1 MHDRVAAGEGR
12 RECGQI
18 LDVGLMEDR
27 QIERRGLPQIDA
39 HDVVSARPELLRDEP
54 ADVAA
59 DAGHGDPHR
68 VRSMAD
74 NVCKKAPSVSSCNP
88 DIVATMT
95 PARTQRAA
103 VLGVDGTPRLEDVA
117 AAAGVSISTASR
129 ALRDHPAVR
138 EATRRRV
145 RSAATR
151 LGYEPNRMA
160 SALRTRVS
168 PFVGIVVPDITIPFF
183 GLVVKAAQDVLEGA
197 GYQVLVMNTHRDADQ
212 ERQALRTLLSHR
224 AGGVMVATYGGHDR
238 GLRIPL
244 VFFANVDE
252 EADAQR
258 VVLSNREG
266 IRLLVEH
273 LIGHGHRRIAYVGGA
288 PVVTSGSER
297 LLGFNASVADAG
309 IADSALVRVSESWSA
324 EREAGGDG
332 AAGCAR
338 SATAFVA
345 GGDTFAL
352 GIVKAVRAAGLRI
365 PDDLALVSFQD
376 PDRVGGSSSP
386 R

>member
-1 MHDRVAAGEGR
+1 MV
-12 RECGQI
+12 Q
-18 LDVGLMEDR
+18 
-27 QIERRGLPQIDA
+27 
-39 HDVVSARPELLRDEP
+39 AR
-54 ADVAA
+54 A
-59 DAGHGDPHR
+59 
-68 VRSMAD
+68 
-74 NVCKKAPSVSSCNP
+74 
-88 DIVATMT
+88 
-95 PARTQRAA
+95 QRASR
-103 VLGVDGTPRLEDVA
+103 LGGDGTPRLEDVA
-117 AAAGVSISTASR
+117 AVAGVSISTASR
-129 ALRDHPAVR
+129 ALREHPAVR

-160 SALRTRVS
+160 SALRTRIS
-168 PFVGIVVPDITIPFF
+168 SFVGIVVPDITIPFF

-252 EADAQR
+252 EADVPR
-258 VVLSNREG
+258 VVLSNHEG

-273 LIGHGHRRIAYVGGA
+273 VAGHGHRRIAYVGGA

-297 LLGFNASVADAG
+297 LLGFRAAIAAAG
-309 IADSALVRVSESWSA
+309 LTDSAIVRVSESWSA
-324 EREAGGDG
+324 ESAEQAATELLGAREAP
-332 AAGCAR
+332 
-338 SATAFVA
+338 TAFVA

-365 PDDLALVSFQD
+365 PDDVALASFQD
-376 PDRVGGSSSP
+376 PDRVGGILEPPLTTLEAQERELGSHAARLLLHVMDQGSSATSAAEVRLP
-386 R
+386 ARLLIRRSCGCDPELAHDPIDL